1 MFDLILAG
9 GRVLDGAGNVDVR
22 ADVAIESGR
31 IAAVGRLAAAEA
43 RERVD
48 VTGLTACPGFVD
60 VHCHSDAL
68 PFAADPLAAKILQ
81 GVTTEVNGN
90 CGSTA
95 FPLLP
100 ETRDLMKEHQ
110 AGLFADLPWD
120 WLRAGEYFA
129 SLERAGPVSNVAPLV
144 GHGAIRTAVLGF
156 DNRPPTDDELTTMRR
171 LVGES
176 LADGAV
182 GLSSGLIYAPGFY
195 SQTAELVALAEVLRG
210 SGRPYCSH
218 VRGETA
224 TLFQAH
230 AETIEIGERSGVPV
244 QHSHLKAAGRANHG
258 RAGAL
263 LALLERARERGVEVT
278 GDAYPYDAGSTRM
291 AALLPP
297 WSQEGGRDA
306 LLERLTIPADRERI
320 KRDFRDGIPGW
331 ENLAGAGGW
340 DKVRVSS
347 VDSNRSLL
355 GKSIRQIA
363 DERDADPVD
372 ALCDVLVE
380 ERGRPTIVVTMMDEP
395 DVRQILQH
403 PLVMIGS
410 DAIITRGKPHPRTWG
425 TYPRVLGH
433 YARDVGLFSQA
444 EARRSTRYPTPGQA
458 EAVRKMTSLPAQ
470 KFGLWDRGL
479 VRPGLAADLVVFDP
493 ATVLDRATYDDPE
506 QAPAGLP
513 HVLVNGVFAVRDGRY
528 TGARAGQ
535 VLRAR

>member
-1 MFDLILAG
+1 M
-9 GRVLDGAGNVDVR
+9 V
-22 ADVAIESGR
+22 
-31 IAAVGRLAAAEA
+31 
-43 RERVD
+43 
-48 VTGLTACPGFVD
+48 P
-60 VHCHSDAL
+60 
-68 PFAADPLAAKILQ
+68 PLARTADRFMFCPPSRESRCY
-81 GVTTEVNGN
+81 GYDNRD
-90 CGSTA
+90 STA

-100 ETRDLMKEHQ
+100 ETAALLKEHQ
-110 AGLFADLPWD
+110 AGLFADTPWD
-120 WLRAGEYFA
+120 WTTAGEFFA
-129 SLERAGPVSNVAPLV
+129 SLERVGPVSNIAQLV
-144 GHGAIRTAVLGF
+144 GHNALRVAAFGF
-156 DNRPPTDDELTTMRR
+156 QNRPPTEDELQTMRR
-171 LVGES
+171 LLEQS

-182 GLSSGLIYAPGFY
+182 GFSSGLIYTPGFY
-195 SQTAELVALAEVLRG
+195 SQTQELVTLAEVMRG

-230 AETIEIGERSGVPV
+230 AEAIEIGERASVPV

-258 RAGAL
+258 HARDL
-263 LALLERARERGVEVT
+263 LRLLEHARERGVEVT

-297 WSQEGGRDA
+297 WSQEGGRE
-306 LLERLTIPADRERI
+306 LMLERLTIQADRDRI
-320 KRDFRDGIPGW
+320 KHDFQHGIPGW

-340 DKVRVSS
+340 DKVRVAS
-347 VDSNRSLL
+347 VDANPSYL
-355 GKSIRQIA
+355 GKSIQQIA
-363 DERDADPVD
+363 DEHRADPVD

-395 DVRQILQH
+395 DVQEILAH

-433 YARDVGLFSQA
+433 YARDVKLFS
-444 EARRSTRYPTPGQA
+444 QA

-479 VRPGLAADLVVFDP
+479 IRPGLAADLVVFDA
-493 ATVLDRATYDDPE
+493 ATVLDRATYEDPE
-506 QAPAGLP
+506 QAPIGLP
-513 HVLVNGVFAVRDGRY
+513 HVIVNGTFAVRDGQY
-528 TGARAGQ
+528 TGARAGR

>member
-1 MFDLILAG
+1 MFDLILHG
-9 GRVLDGAGNVDVR
+9 GRVLDGTGNVDVL
-22 ADVAIESGR
+22 ADVAVENGR
-31 IAAVGRLAAAEA
+31 IAAVGRLGAAEA

-48 VTGLTACPGFVD
+48 VTGLTVCPGFID
-60 VHCHSDAL
+60 PHCHSDAL
-68 PFAADPLAAKILQ
+68 PFSADPLPAKILQ

-95 FPLLP
+95 YPLQP
-100 ETRDLMKEHQ
+100 ETRDQLMEHH
-110 AGLFADLPWD
+110 AGLFQDMPWD
-120 WLRAGEYFA
+120 WMRAGEYFA
-129 SLERAGPVSNVAPLV
+129 SLERAGPVSNIAPLV
-144 GHGAIRTAVLGF
+144 GHGALRVAAFGF
-156 DNRPPTDDELTTMRR
+156 QNRPPTEDELKLMQR
-171 LVGES
+171 LLAES
-176 LADGAV
+176 LEDGAV
-182 GLSSGLIYAPGFY
+182 GLSSGLIYSPGFY
-195 SQTAELVALAEVLRG
+195 SQTDELAALAEVMRG

-224 TLFQAH
+224 TLFKAH
-230 AETIEIGERSGVPV
+230 AEAAEIGERAGVPV
-244 QHSHLKAAGRANHG
+244 QHSHLKAAGRPNHG
-258 RAGAL
+258 RAREL
-263 LALLERARERGVEVT
+263 LALLEQARERGVDST

-297 WSQEGGRDA
+297 WSQEGGREM
-306 LLERLTIPADRERI
+306 LLERLTIPADRDRI
-320 KRDFRDGIPGW
+320 KHDFQHGIPGW

-347 VDSNRSLL
+347 VDSNQGYL
-355 GKSIRQIA
+355 GKTIQQVA
-363 DERDADPVD
+363 DERGADPVD

-395 DVRQILQH
+395 DVQEILAH

-410 DAIITRGKPHPRTWG
+410 DAIVTRGKPHPRTWG

-433 YARDVGLFSQA
+433 YAREVGLFSQ
-444 EARRSTRYPTPGQA
+444 S

-493 ATVLDRATYDDPE
+493 VSVLDRATHADPE

-513 HVLVNGVFAVRDGRY
+513 HVIVNGTFAVRDGRY
-528 TGARAGQ
+528 TGARAGK
-535 VLRAR
+535 VLLAR

>member
-1 MFDLILAG
+1 MFDLILRG
-9 GRVLDGAGNVDVR
+9 GRVLDGAGNVDVLT
-22 ADVAIESGR
+22 DVAVENGR
-31 IAAVGRLAAAEA
+31 IAALGRLDAAEA
-43 RERVD
+43 RERVE
-48 VTGLTACPGFVD
+48 VTGLTVCPGFVD

-68 PFAADPLAAKILQ
+68 PFASDPLPAKILQ

-100 ETRDLMKEHQ
+100 ETAELLKEQQ
-110 AGLFADLPWD
+110 AGLFSDTPWD
-120 WLRAGEYFA
+120 WLRAGEFFE
-129 SLERAGPVSNVAPLV
+129 SLERAGPVSNIAQLV
-144 GHGAIRTAVLGF
+144 GHGTLRVAAFGF
-156 DNRPPTDDELTTMRR
+156 QNRPPTDDELKTMRR
-171 LVGES
+171 LLAES

-182 GLSSGLIYAPGFY
+182 GLSSGLIYSPGFY
-195 SQTAELVALAEVLRG
+195 SQTPELVALAEVMRG

-230 AETIEIGERSGVPV
+230 SEAIEIGERAGVPV

-258 RAGAL
+258 RAGDL
-263 LALLERARERGVEVT
+263 LRLLEEARERGVEVT

-297 WSQEGGRDA
+297 WSQEGGREMM
-306 LLERLTIPADRERI
+306 LERLTTPADRERI
-320 KRDFRDGIPGW
+320 KLDFQNGIPGW

-340 DKVRVSS
+340 EKVRVSS
-347 VDSNRSLL
+347 AESNQTYL
-355 GKSIRQIA
+355 GKSIQQIA
-363 DERDADPVD
+363 DERGNDPVD
-372 ALCDVLVE
+372 VLCDVLVE

-395 DVRQILQH
+395 DVRQILVH

-433 YARDVGLFSQA
+433 YAREVGLFS
-444 EARRSTRYPTPGQA
+444 QA

-479 VRPGLAADLVVFDP
+479 VRPGLAADLVIFDRK
-493 ATVLDRATYDDPE
+493 TVLDRATHEDPE
-506 QAPAGLP
+506 RAPVGLP
-513 HVLVNGVFAVRDGRY
+513 HVIVNGVFAVRDGQY

>member
-1 MFDLILAG
+1 MLDVILRG
-9 GRVLDGAGNVDVR
+9 GRVLDGAGNVDVP
-22 ADVAIESGR
+22 ADVAIDNGR
-31 IAAVGRLAAAEA
+31 IAAVGWLRTAEA
-43 RERVD
+43 RENVD
-48 VTGLTACPGFVD
+48 VTGLTICPGFVD

-68 PFAADPLAAKILQ
+68 PFAAEPLPAKILQ
-81 GVTTEVNGN
+81 GVTTEINGN

-100 ETRDLMKEHQ
+100 ETADLLKEHQ
-110 AGLFADLPWD
+110 AGLFADTPWD
-120 WLRAGEYFA
+120 WTTAAEFFA
-129 SLERAGPVSNVAPLV
+129 SLERAGPISNIAQLV
-144 GHGAIRTAVLGF
+144 GHNALRVAAFGF
-156 DNRPPTDDELTTMRR
+156 QNRAPTDDELKTMRR
-171 LVGES
+171 LLEES

-182 GLSSGLIYAPGFY
+182 GFSSGLIYAPGFY
-195 SQTAELVALAEVLRG
+195 SQTPELVALAEVMRS

-218 VRGETA
+218 VRGETV

-230 AETIEIGERSGVPV
+230 AEAIQIGEWAGVPV

-258 RAGAL
+258 RAGEL
-263 LALLERARERGVEVT
+263 LRLLEAARERGVEVT

-297 WSQEGGRDA
+297 WSQEGGRD
-306 LLERLTIPADRERI
+306 LMLERLTVPAERDRI

-347 VDSNRSLL
+347 VETNQSYL
-355 GKSIRQIA
+355 GKSIQLIA
-363 DERDADPVD
+363 EERGSDPAD

-395 DVRQILQH
+395 DVRQILEH
-403 PLVMIGS
+403 RLVMIGS

-433 YARDVGLFSQA
+433 YAREVGLFS
-444 EARRSTRYPTPGQA
+444 QA
-458 EAVRKMTSLPAQ
+458 EAVRKMTSLPSQ

-479 VRPGLAADLVVFDP
+479 VRPGLAADLVIFDP
-493 ATVLDRATYDDPE
+493 KTILDRATYEDPE

-513 HVLVNGVFAVRDGRY
+513 HVIVNGVFAVRDGRY
-528 TGARAGQ
+528 TGARAGK
-535 VLRAR
+535 VLRA

>member
-1 MFDLILAG
+1 MLDLILRG
-9 GRVLDGAGNVDVR
+9 GRVLDGTGNVDVL
-22 ADVAIESGR
+22 ADVAVEGGR
-31 IAAVGRLAAAEA
+31 IAAVGRLGSAEA
-43 RERVD
+43 REIVD
-48 VTGLTACPGFVD
+48 VTGLTVCPGFVD
-60 VHCHSDAL
+60 PHCHSDAL
-68 PFAADPLAAKILQ
+68 PFSDDPLPAKILQ

-95 FPLLP
+95 FPLVP
-100 ETRDLMKEHQ
+100 ERAELLKEHH
-110 AGLFADLPWD
+110 AGIFADMPWD
-120 WLRAGEYFA
+120 WLRAGEYFD
-129 SLERAGPVSNVAPLV
+129 SLERAGPVSNIAPLV
-144 GHGAIRTAVLGF
+144 GHGALRVAAFGF
-156 DNRPPTDDELTTMRR
+156 ENRPPTDDELTLMQR
-171 LVGES
+171 LLAES
-176 LADGAV
+176 LEDGAV
-182 GLSSGLIYAPGFY
+182 GLSSGLIYSPGFY
-195 SQTAELVALAEVLRG
+195 SQTPELIALAEVMRG

-230 AETIEIGERSGVPV
+230 AEAAEIGEKAGVPV

-258 RAGAL
+258 RAAEL
-263 LALLERARERGVEVT
+263 LALLDQARERGVEVT

-297 WSQEGGRDA
+297 WSQEGGREM
-306 LLERLTIPADRERI
+306 LLERLTIPADRDRI
-320 KRDFRDGIPGW
+320 KRDFEHGVPGW

-347 VDSNRSLL
+347 VDTHPEYL
-355 GKSIRQIA
+355 GLTVQQIA
-363 DERDADPVD
+363 NQRGTDPVD
-372 ALCDVLVE
+372 ALCDVLLL

-395 DVRQILQH
+395 DVQEILAH

-433 YARDVGLFSQA
+433 YAREVGIFSP
-444 EARRSTRYPTPGQA
+444 S

-493 ATVLDRATYDDPE
+493 ATVLDRATHDDPE

-513 HVLVNGVFAVRDGRY
+513 HVIVNGTFAVRDGAY
-528 TGARAGQ
+528 TGARAGK

>member
-1 MFDLILAG
+1 MFDLILRG
-9 GRVLDGAGNVDVR
+9 GRVLDGTGNVDVR
-22 ADVAIESGR
+22 ADVAVEGGK
-31 IAAVGRLAAAEA
+31 IAAIGQLAAAHAAEA
-43 RERVD
+43 VD
-48 VTGLTACPGFVD
+48 ITGLTVCPGFVD

-68 PFAADPLAAKILQ
+68 PFAADPLPAKILQ

-100 ETRDLMKEHQ
+100 ETAELLKEHQ
-110 AGLFADLPWD
+110 AGLFADTPWD
-120 WLRAGEYFA
+120 WSRASEFFA
-129 SLERAGPVSNVAPLV
+129 SLERAGPVSNIAQLV
-144 GHGAIRTAVLGF
+144 GHGAIRVAAFGF
-156 DNRPPTDDELTTMRR
+156 QNRAPSSDELKTMQR
-171 LVGES
+171 LLAES

-182 GLSSGLIYAPGFY
+182 GLSSGLIYSPGFY
-195 SQTAELVALAEVLRG
+195 SQAAELIALAEVMRG
-210 SGRPYCSH
+210 TGRPYCSH

-230 AETIEIGERSGVPV
+230 AEAITIGEANGIPV

-258 RAGAL
+258 RAGEL
-263 LALLERARERGVEVT
+263 LALLEQARERGVEVN

-297 WSQEGGRDA
+297 WSQEGGRDM
-306 LLERLTIPADRERI
+306 LLERLTVQSERDRI
-320 KRDFRDGIPGW
+320 KADFRDGIPGW

-340 DKVRVSS
+340 ERVRVAS
-347 VDSNRSLL
+347 VESHAEYL
-355 GKSIRQIA
+355 GKSIQQIA
-363 DERDADPVD
+363 DEGGKDPVD
-372 ALCDVLVE
+372 ALCDVLLE

-395 DVRQILQH
+395 DVQQILAH

-433 YARDVGLFSQA
+433 YARDIGIF
-444 EARRSTRYPTPGQA
+444 TQA

-493 ATVLDRATYDDPE
+493 STVVDRATYAEPE
-506 QAPAGLP
+506 QTPVGMP
-513 HVLVNGVFAVRDGRY
+513 HVIVNGTFAVRDGQY
-528 TGARAGQ
+528 TGARAGK
-535 VLRAR
+535 VLRAS